1 MNDRVREFLEQKLK
15 PFLKKDNLIL
25 LILGGVLLLVISL
38 PTGSRNKGTA
48 QEGMVSGAGSPSPGS
63 ALPGATGNPAGGN
76 GDPNSRE
83 DSWSAFYGASDSLEA
98 SRPASYEDAES
109 LEDRYR
115 EELERELTAF
125 LKSID
130 GVGDVKVMITL
141 RASRELVVEREER
154 TQKRITSEADSSG
167 GTRLVEE
174 VTQENAAIYDTSSQE
189 KTPYVVKTVYPKVE
203 GVVVAASGVG
213 TGRIR
218 TDISETVQALFGLD
232 AHKVKVLKLGNIS
245 YETGIE

>member
-25 LILGGVLLLVISL
+25 LILGGVLLVVISL
-38 PTGSRNKGTA
+38 PTGSRHKGA
-48 QEGMVSGAGSPSPGS
+48 EQEDMVLGTGSPSP
-63 ALPGATGNPAGGN
+63 LPGSVLPGPTGNPTGGN
-76 GDPNSRE
+76 GASKGAE
-83 DSWSAFYGASDSLEA
+83 DSLSV
-98 SRPASYEDAES
+98 SYENADQ
-109 LEDRYR
+109 YR

-141 RASRELVVEREER
+141 RTSRELVVEREER

-189 KTPYVVKTVYPKVE
+189 KTPYVVKTVYPEVE
-203 GVVVAASGVG
+203 GVVVAATGVG

>member
-1 MNDRVREFLEQKLK
+1 MNDRVRDFLEQKVK
-15 PFLKKDNLIL
+15 PFLKKENLVL

-38 PTGSRNKGTA
+38 PTGGSQNKTEQG
-48 QEGMVSGAGSPSPGS
+48 GV
-63 ALPGATGNPAGGN
+63 LPGTGGSSPEQSGGIVSPAENPGNPQGVPADGGN
-76 GDPNSRE
+76 LQE
-83 DSWSAFYGASDSLEA
+83 DSSGG
-98 SRPASYEDAES
+98 AES

-125 LKSID
+125 LESID
-130 GVGDVKVMITL
+130 GVGNVKVMITL
-141 RASRELVVEREER
+141 CASRELVVDREEVLQ
-154 TQKRITSEADSSG
+154 QKTTSETDSSG

-174 VTQENAAIYDTSSQE
+174 VTREKTAVYDSSSQE
-189 KTPYVVKTVYPKVE
+189 KDPYVVKTIYPRVE

-232 AHKVKVLKLGNIS
+232 AHKVKVLKMGNIS

>member
-1 MNDRVREFLEQKLK
+1 MNDKVRDFLEQKVK
-15 PFLKKDNLIL
+15 PFLKKENLVL
-25 LILGGVLLLVISL
+25 LVLGGVLLLVISL
-38 PTGSRNKGTA
+38 PTGGSKNKTEQDGVLSGT
-48 QEGMVSGAGSPSPGS
+48 GGPSSGQSGGILSPAENP
-63 ALPGATGNPAGGN
+63 GNPQAISADGGN
-76 GDPNSRE
+76 LQE
-83 DSWSAFYGASDSLEA
+83 DSSGG
-98 SRPASYEDAES
+98 AES

-125 LKSID
+125 LESID
-130 GVGDVKVMITL
+130 GVGSVKVMITL
-141 RASRELVVEREER
+141 CASRELVVDREEVLQ
-154 TQKRITSEADSSG
+154 QKTTSETDSSG

-174 VTQENAAIYDTSSQE
+174 VTREKTAIYDSSSQE
-189 KTPYVVKTVYPKVE
+189 KDPYVVKTIYPRVE

-232 AHKVKVLKLGNIS
+232 AHKVKVLKMGNIS

>member
-1 MNDRVREFLEQKLK
+1 MNDRAREFLEQKLK

-38 PTGSRNKGTA
+38 PTGSRHKEA
-48 QEGMVSGAGSPSPGS
+48 EQENMILGSGSPSPGPGS
-63 ALPGATGNPAGGN
+63 VLPGPTGNPASGNEDPEGGE
-76 GDPNSRE
+76 DPL
-83 DSWSAFYGASDSLEA
+83 SAFC
-98 SRPASYEDAES
+98 EDAKR
-109 LEDRYR
+109 LEDQYR

-141 RASRELVVEREER
+141 RTSRELVVEREES
-154 TQKRITSEADSSG
+154 TKRKVTSEADSSG

-174 VTQENAAIYDTSSQE
+174 VTQENTAVYDASAQE

-203 GVVVAASGVG
+203 GVVVAATGVG

-218 TDISETVQALFGLD
+218 TDISETVQALFGLE

>member
-1 MNDRVREFLEQKLK
+1 MNDRVRDFLEEKVK
-15 PFLKKDNLIL
+15 PFLKKENLVL

-38 PTGSRNKGTA
+38 PTGGPKNKTEQGGVLPGTGGSA
-48 QEGMVSGAGSPSPGS
+48 SGQSGGIVSPAENPGS
-63 ALPGATGNPAGGN
+63 TQDIPADDGNLQ
-76 GDPNSRE
+76 E
-83 DSWSAFYGASDSLEA
+83 DSSGG
-98 SRPASYEDAES
+98 AES

-125 LKSID
+125 LESID
-130 GVGDVKVMITL
+130 GVGSVKVMITL
-141 RASRELVVEREER
+141 CASRELVVDREEVLQ
-154 TQKRITSEADSSG
+154 QKTSSETDSSG

-174 VTQENAAIYDTSSQE
+174 VTREKTAVYDSSSQE
-189 KTPYVVKTVYPKVE
+189 KDPYVVKTIYPRVE

-232 AHKVKVLKLGNIS
+232 AHKVKVLKMGNIS

>member
-1 MNDRVREFLEQKLK
+1 MNNRARDFLEQKLK

-38 PTGSRNKGTA
+38 PTGDRKDETGQDNA
-48 QEGMVSGAGSPSPGS
+48 VSGTG
-63 ALPGATGNPAGGN
+63 GAPPEQNSVLWSQTGNPGSGTGIAEEGGN
-76 GDPNSRE
+76 LPAAPSG
-83 DSWSAFYGASDSLEA
+83 GA
-98 SRPASYEDAES
+98 RS
-109 LEDRYR
+109 LEDQYR
-115 EELERELTAF
+115 EELEQELTAF

-130 GVGDVKVMITL
+130 GVGNVKVMITL
-141 RASRELVVEREER
+141 QTSRELVVDREER
-154 TQKRITSEADSSG
+154 MQQRITSEEDGTG

-174 VTQENAAIYDTSSQE
+174 LTQENTAVYDTSSQE
-189 KTPYVVKTVYPKVE
+189 KNPYVVKTVYPRVE

-218 TDISETVQALFGLD
+218 TDISETVQALFGLE

-245 YETGIE
+245 YVTGIE

>member
-1 MNDRVREFLEQKLK
+1 MNDRVRDFLEQKVK
-15 PFLKKDNLIL
+15 PFLKKENLVL

-38 PTGSRNKGTA
+38 PTGSSKNKTEQDGILPGTG
-48 QEGMVSGAGSPSPGS
+48 GMSSGQSGGIVSPAGDPGS
-63 ALPGATGNPAGGN
+63 LQGITADGGN
-76 GDPNSRE
+76 QQE
-83 DSWSAFYGASDSLEA
+83 DSSDG
-98 SRPASYEDAES
+98 AES

-125 LKSID
+125 LESID
-130 GVGDVKVMITL
+130 GVGSVKVMITL
-141 RASRELVVEREER
+141 SASRELVVDREEV
-154 TQKRITSEADSSG
+154 TQQKTTSEEDSSG
-167 GTRLVEE
+167 GIRLVEE
-174 VTQENAAIYDTSSQE
+174 VTREKTAVYDSSSQE
-189 KTPYVVKTVYPKVE
+189 KEPYVVKTLYPRVE

-232 AHKVKVLKLGNIS
+232 AHKVKVLKMGNIS

>member
-1 MNDRVREFLEQKLK
+1 MNDRAREFLEQKVK
-15 PFLKKDNLIL
+15 PFLKKENLIL
-25 LILGGVLLLVISL
+25 LVLGGVLLLVISL
-38 PTGSRNKGTA
+38 PTGSRHKGTG
-48 QEGMVSGAGSPSPGS
+48 QEDMVFGAVSPSPG
-63 ALPGATGNPAGGN
+63 PGAVLPAPTGNPGN
-76 GDPNSRE
+76 GQGDPEGWE
-83 DSWSAFYGASDSLEA
+83 DSLSTSSA
-98 SRPASYEDAES
+98 DAES

-141 RASRELVVEREER
+141 RTSRELVVEREER

-174 VTQENAAIYDTSSQE
+174 ETQENNAIYDTSSQE

>member
-1 MNDRVREFLEQKLK
+1 MGGVSCRARDFLEQKLK

-38 PTGSRNKGTA
+38 PTGSSKNKTGLDNA
-48 QEGMVSGAGSPSPGS
+48 VSGTD
-63 ALPGATGNPAGGN
+63 GAPEQNNVLWSQTGNPGSETELPEDGGN
-76 GDPNSRE
+76 QTATPSG
-83 DSWSAFYGASDSLEA
+83 GA
-98 SRPASYEDAES
+98 RS
-109 LEDRYR
+109 LEDQYR
-115 EELERELTAF
+115 EELEQELTAF
-125 LKSID
+125 LGSID

-141 RASRELVVEREER
+141 QTSRELVVDREER
-154 TQKRITSEADSSG
+154 MQQRITSEEDGTG

-174 VTQENAAIYDTSSQE
+174 LTQENTAVYDTSSQE
-189 KTPYVVKTVYPKVE
+189 KKPYIIKTVYPRVE

-213 TGRIR
+213 KGRLR
-218 TDISETVQALFGLD
+218 TDISETVQALFGLE

>member
-1 MNDRVREFLEQKLK
+1 MNDRAREFLEQKLK

-38 PTGSRNKGTA
+38 PTGSRNKGTE
-48 QEGMVSGAGSPSPGS
+48 QENTVLGAESPSPG
-63 ALPGATGNPAGGN
+63 PGSVLSGPTGNPASGN
-76 GDPNSRE
+76 VGPESGE
-83 DSWSAFYGASDSLEA
+83 DSLSA
-98 SRPASYEDAES
+98 PCEDVKS
-109 LEDRYR
+109 LEDQYR

-154 TQKRITSEADSSG
+154 TQKRITSEADSIG

-174 VTQENAAIYDTSSQE
+174 MTQENTAIYDTSSQE

-203 GVVVAASGVG
+203 GVVVAATGVG

-218 TDISETVQALFGLD
+218 TDISETVQALFGLE